1 MIKPIVKLGVNVL
14 AGISLFV
21 APVIISQSISA
32 KGVFGEQ
39 YLIKYAG
46 TLLMHSLAILF
57 LAFSLNRFIDAIHV
71 ISSASKN

>member
-32 KGVFGEQ
+32 KEVFGEQ
-39 YLIKYAG
+39 YLIEYAG
-46 TLLMHSLAILF
+46 TLLVHSLAD
-57 LAFSLNRFIDAIHV
+57 FIFGFFA
-71 ISSASKN
+71 